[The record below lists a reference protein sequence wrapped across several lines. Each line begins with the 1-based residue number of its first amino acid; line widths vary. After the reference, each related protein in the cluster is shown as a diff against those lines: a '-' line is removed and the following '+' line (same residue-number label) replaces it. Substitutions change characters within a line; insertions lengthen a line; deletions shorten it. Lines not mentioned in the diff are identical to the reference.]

1 MPGMDGGTH
10 GDSAALVLTELILFW
25 TATLLHMHRLLSP
38 GRLPDADHLEDAGHM
53 AMGAGMTVMAF
64 PGVPVNLLRVLA
76 AGFAIP
82 AVVFLGRALCRRG
95 SAQHRIHNS
104 VTGASHAAAAYM
116 LAVPSHPPTWLSTTV
131 AAVLAV
137 CVLVH
142 GWRLVESRLP
152 TRRRGMGRT
161 VAVLPHA
168 GTLVMTAAMAWLV
181 TIA

>member
-82 AVVFLGRALCRRG
+82 AV
-95 SAQHRIHNS
+95 
-104 VTGASHAAAAYM
+104 
-116 LAVPSHPPTWLSTTV
+116 
-131 AAVLAV
+131 

-152 TRRRGMGRT
+152 TRGRGMGRT